1 MVEELEDKY
10 ERFFRYFNID
20 LKAEIA
26 AGGSEG
32 GLTNYYT
39 KGESDAIT
47 NALDARIDLLEA
59 SGPGEVDLSNYYT
72 KSQVDSAVNTRQASD
87 ADLTAIAGL
96 TPVNNDVLQRIG
108 GVWTNQAPANLK
120 STLSLNKNDVGLGNV
135 NNTDD
140 LSKPISTATQSALDA
155 LDTRVDTLEGATGP
169 DLSNY
174 YTKTETDT
182 FFSGKQNAD
191 SDLSAFAALTPTDND
206 VLQRKAGSWVNRTPS
221 QFKSD
226 LSLTSTDVGLG
237 NVNNTSD
244 AAKPI
249 STATQTAL
257 DGKQP
262 LDSDLTTIA
271 GLTVV
276 NDSVLQ
282 GKAGAWSVRTPA
294 QLKTDLALVKSDVG
308 LGNVDNT
315 SDATKNSAVATLTN
329 KDLTS
334 GTNTFPTFNQ
344 STTGNAATATALQTA
359 RTINGVSFNGTANIT
374 VADSTKVPTTRTVAG
389 KALSSDVTLVKGD
402 VGLGN
407 VDNTSDANKPVS
419 TATQTALDAKAP
431 LANTPRYLLFNIT
444 WPARPA
450 DSRMTFFIGGDAAT
464 NVPADA
470 VAGDVWIPNT

>member
-1 MVEELEDKY
+1 MDEELEDKY
-10 ERFFRYFNID
+10 ERFFRYFDID
-20 LKAEIA
+20 IKAIEESA
-26 AGGSEG
+26 TGGSLTDYYTKTQADTITNALDARITDLENG
-32 GLTNYYT
+32 GGSSDLTNYYT
-39 KGESDAIT
+39 KGET
-47 NALDARIDLLEA
+47 NSLL
-59 SGPGEVDLSNYYT
+59 
-72 KSQVDSAVNTRQASD
+72 SAKQSTNST
-87 ADLTAIAGL
+87 LTGFIGL
-96 TPVNNDVLQRIG
+96 TPANNDVLQYKAGAWSNRSPG
-108 GVWTNQAPANLK
+108 QLK
-120 STLSLNKNDVGLGNV
+120 LDLAIDNV
-135 NNTDD
+135 NNTSDAN
-140 LSKPISTATQSALDA
+140 KPISTATQTALDA
-155 LDTRVDTLEGATGP
+155 IDARIDTLEEATGP

-174 YTKTETDT
+174 YTKTEVDSSL
-182 FFSGKQNAD
+182 SGKQASD
-191 SDLSAFAALTPTDND
+191 SDLTAIAALTPSND
-206 VLQRKAGSWVNRTPS
+206 DILQRKAGAWVNRTAA
-221 QFKSD
+221 QFKTD
-226 LSLTSTDVGLG
+226 LALVKADVGLS
-237 NVNNTSD
+237 NVDNTSD
-244 AAKPI
+244 ANKPI
-249 STATQTAL
+249 SSATQTAL
-257 DGKQP
+257 DAKQP

-276 NDSVLQ
+276 NDSILQ

-294 QLKTDLALVKSDVG
+294 QFKTDLSLVKADVG

-419 TATQTALDAKAP
+419 TATQTALNLKAD
-431 LANTPRYLLFNIT
+431 LAATPRYLVFNTT

-450 DSRMTFFIGGDAAT
+450 DSRLTIYVGGSSASNAPTDS
-464 NVPADA
+464 VS
-470 VAGDVWIPNT
+470 GDVWIPSS